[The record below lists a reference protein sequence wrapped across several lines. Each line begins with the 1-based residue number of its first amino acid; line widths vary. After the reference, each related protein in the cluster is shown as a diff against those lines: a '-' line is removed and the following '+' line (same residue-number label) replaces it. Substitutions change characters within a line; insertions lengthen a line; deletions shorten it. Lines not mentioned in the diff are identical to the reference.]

1 MNNATLTGH
10 WFARI
15 LHKTQPITKQKTA
28 ITISGTLVLLV
39 IRCKLQAMAHGTIF
53 YIHKTNSQLK
63 ERRHHSSLDTGQR
76 HPKQSAEAII
86 SSLRVTGQYDG
97 NIVVHGSL
105 DKWRE
110 LTNWKEWGWREVDT
124 QDEAYMFLPEFINNI
139 VTYVT
144 PLVGETKFPESIT
157 H

>member
-1 MNNATLTGH
+1 M
-10 WFARI
+10 
-15 LHKTQPITKQKTA
+15 LHCQGFDYQEYYVKLNPITKQKTA
-28 ITISGTLVLLV
+28 ITVSGTSVLLV

-97 NIVVHGSL
+97 NIVVQGCL
-105 DKWRE
+105 DK
-110 LTNWKEWGWREVDT
+110 
-124 QDEAYMFLPEFINNI
+124 
-139 VTYVT
+139 
-144 PLVGETKFPESIT
+144 
-157 H
+157 